1 MALAEAEL
9 VRRAQAG
16 EQDAFVALYE
26 SNYVS
31 VYNYAY
37 YRVHDAAIAGDIAG
51 EVFARM
57 VAKIDR
63 FTYTDRP
70 ILAWLYTIARNL
82 VVDYQRRQQRQGA
95 EPIYDLLVSRE
106 PGPLEQAA
114 SSLTRRDLSGALQ
127 HLTDEQQQVI
137 LLKFVE
143 GHSNAE
149 VGQRLGKSEGAVKS
163 LQHRA
168 LASLRRVL
176 VREYG
181 YEEQPV

>member
-1 MALAEAEL
+1 MALSEADL
-9 VRRAQAG
+9 IRRAQAG
-16 EQDAFVALYE
+16 EQDAFVTLYE

-37 YRVHDAAIAGDIAG
+37 YRVHDAAIAGDIAA

-57 VAKIDR
+57 VEKIHR
-63 FTYTDRP
+63 FTYSSKP

-82 VVDYQRRQQRQGA
+82 VIDYQRRQQRQGA

-106 PGPLEQAA
+106 PGPLEMTA
-114 SSLTRRDLSGALQ
+114 SALTRRDLSGALQ

-149 VGQRLGKSEGAVKS
+149 VGRRIGKSEGAVKS

-168 LASLRRVL
+168 LAALRRVL

-181 YEEQPV
+181 YDEQRV